1 MNDLILILG
10 TEKDFFER
18 GQKLA
23 RNIDIGNTLETK
35 HILSFEDIE
44 DLKSKEQE
52 LLAKKGQEDASEFRE
67 QTEAN

>member
-1 MNDLILILG
+1 MNDPILILG

-23 RNIDIGNTLETK
+23 RNIDMGNTLETK

-52 LLAKKGQEDASEFRE
+52 LLAKKGSQL
-67 QTEAN
+67 